1 MGMMEANIRS
11 IDIEPNVLMAERP
24 LIVLVGPTAIGKS
37 RIAIQVAKQLR
48 TEILTADSTQVYRG
62 MDIGTDKPSLTEQA
76 QVSHRLINLVN
87 PDEPFNAGEY
97 RRFAV
102 KEIERLYDNGCLPL
116 VVGGTGLYVRVL
128 VRGIWSGPPVDWAI
142 RFQLEEES
150 RQRGME
156 DLYRELSAV
165 DPDSA
170 RQLHPN
176 DRVKV
181 LRALEV
187 YRQMGVPRS
196 EAHQQHRFQD
206 CPFRLLF
213 IGLSMNRQ
221 SLYERIEARVELELS
236 KGLVEETQTLI
247 DKGYSRDLTSMK
259 SLGYRQMASY
269 LAGECDYQEAVRR
282 LKRDTR
288 HFAKRQMTW
297 FRKEPDIEWFEL
309 QDEDQSETVANRI
322 LARIEKFS
330 VPLSK
335 RDGLRSL

>member
-1 MGMMEANIRS
+1 MGMLEANVRPIKCGQ
-11 IDIEPNVLMAERP
+11 NVLITEKP

-37 RIAIQVAKQLR
+37 RIAIHVAKQLG

-62 MDIGTDKPSLTEQA
+62 MDIGTDKPSLTEQEEVA
-76 QVSHRLINLVN
+76 HRLINLVN

-97 RRFAV
+97 RRLAI
-102 KEIERLYDNGCLPL
+102 KEIERLYENGCLPF

-128 VRGIWSGPPVDWAI
+128 VRGIWSGPPVDWSI
-142 RFQLEEES
+142 RYQLEEES

-196 EAHQQHRFQD
+196 QAHQRHGFQD

-236 KGLVEETQTLI
+236 KGLVQETQTLLH
-247 DKGYSRDLTSMK
+247 KRFSRDLTSMK

-269 LAGECDYQEAVRR
+269 LVGECDYQEAVRR

-288 HFAKRQMTW
+288 HFAKRQLTW
-297 FRKEPDIEWFEL
+297 FRKEPDIEWLEL
-309 QDEDQSETVANRI
+309 AEEDQPENVASRI
-322 LARIEKFS
+322 LARIEKFY
-330 VPLSK
+330 VQLSK
-335 RDGLRSL
+335 RDGVHSL